1 MADLGPTIPAPERAS
16 PTHSPPP
23 LEPESPPRTSLPAP
37 APTPAVDRPSS
48 PLAASTNEG
57 QASATPPT
65 SPSEGEGTPPLPEK
79 EAPSPPPKSPKPTSV
94 SAMSA
99 TPQRVADTPARMR
112 TAIPPAPTKPPAPDP
127 VLALTPGPTPGPSS
141 VPANGNALR
150 VRADLAEFDPYETPA
165 PQVRPKPPAGLAD
178 ENAGWRSSDQSE
190 RGETPRNPEPRGS
203 EDPRRERRSQDT
215 RRRSPRPEEPAFNF
229 SGFLKDLRTKSADPV
244 ARYLKSFLTNFA
256 KKPFTVN
263 EQIKLIRDFL
273 AFIEGKMRA
282 VEPWK
287 SQSEAEFDNALEAM
301 EKLVMNRLY
310 PYTFTPQLQEGHQI
324 TTDDL
329 ERDAVFAQRV
339 RLFRWV
345 QEKHLDVPEGEAAQ
359 GFLGFAEQELLKIN
373 HYKAPRDKMI
383 CILNCCKVIF
393 GLIRHAM
400 GNEAGADAF
409 VPILIYVVLRASPD
423 SMLSNVEYIQRFR
436 NPEKLQGEAGYY
448 LSSLQGAI
456 AFIETMDASSLSNIT
471 QEEFESNVE
480 KAIRELPES
489 PSSPRARASLPTN
502 DMSPFAT
509 APGEEQARQ
518 LALPASAAALDGT
531 RRFFQR
537 TGDAAKE
544 VVSRPL
550 SAITKILENM
560 QQQGYDS
567 ESGDDEDGEHVTQQW
582 APGGSRDREAESR
595 ASAHHAATGLPNNTP
610 SRQPQPPS
618 RLLAQL
624 GISPAQSEGVSREPT
639 PQPVPPQPVFHGQYP
654 GQQQMQQG
662 YYPYNPPPPGYNEDP
677 YRDNMQSTL
686 DASNAQF
693 AREQARAAN
702 VLTLHQMFPAL
713 DEEIVEAVLFS
724 CGEDLGVAIDRLL
737 EM

>member
-1 MADLGPTIPAPERAS
+1 M
-16 PTHSPPP
+16 
-23 LEPESPPRTSLPAP
+23 
-37 APTPAVDRPSS
+37 PSS
-48 PLAASTNEG
+48 PSAATN
-57 QASATPPT
+57 AS
-65 SPSEGEGTPPLPEK
+65 SSESAPLPPPK
-79 EAPSPPPKSPKPTSV
+79 DAPSPPPKSPKSPRSNPPSPAPAPAPV
-94 SAMSA
+94 SEA
-99 TPQRVADTPARMR
+99 PLDTPAPHR
-112 TAIPPAPTKPPAPDP
+112 TSTPLAPAKPPAPEP
-127 VLALTPGPTPGPSS
+127 VLAPTPGPTPGPSLS
-141 VPANGNALR
+141 LDQANVNANSLR
-150 VRADLAEFDPYETPA
+150 VRPDLAEFDPYDTPA
-165 PQVRPKPPAGLAD
+165 PQVRPKPPAGPGAEVRRKSPAGD
-178 ENAGWRSSDQSE
+178 ENAVRRSSDQPD
-190 RGETPRNPEPRGS
+190 REPRRS
-203 EDPRRERRSQDT
+203 PKPRHSADRRERRSEDP

-244 ARYLKSFLTNFA
+244 ARYLKSFLNNFA

-287 SQSEAEFDNALEAM
+287 LQSEAEFDNALEAM

-310 PYTFTPQLQEGHQI
+310 PYTFTPQLHEGHQI

-339 RLFRWV
+339 RLFGWV
-345 QEKHLDVPEGEAAQ
+345 EEKHLDVPEGEAAQ

-423 SMLSNVEYIQRFR
+423 CMLSNVEYIQRFR

-471 QEEFESNVE
+471 QQEFESNVE

-489 PSSPRARASLPTN
+489 PSSPRARASLPTS

-509 APGEEQARQ
+509 SPGEEQAQQ

-544 VVSRPL
+544 AVSRPL

-567 ESGDDEDGEHVTQQW
+567 ESGDDEDGEHVTMQW
-582 APGGSRDREAESR
+582 TPGGSRDREADSR
-595 ASAHHAATGLPNNTP
+595 ASAQHASTGLPMNTP
-610 SRQPQPPS
+610 SRQPQPQPPS

-624 GISPAQSEGVSREPT
+624 GISPAQSEGVSRQPT
-639 PQPVPPQPVFHGQYP
+639 PQPFPQPVFQGQYP

-662 YYPYNPPPPGYNEDP
+662 YYHNPQPPGYAEDP
-677 YRDNMQSTL
+677 YHDNMQSTL

-693 AREQARAAN
+693 ARDQARGAN

-713 DEEIVEAVLFS
+713 DEEIVEAVLYS